1 MSRETPGA
9 ESLSGEIWRVLIV
22 DDSPE
27 DRDEVRR
34 LLLKGSD
41 RRYRFTEA
49 GTGADGVRLCLEAG
63 AEPPDCLIVD
73 FSLPDMNALD
83 LLAELRAGGE
93 MLPCPVVAITG
104 LEEQATARAVLRAGA
119 HTYIG
124 KGWMTA
130 DSLTRGIECAV
141 ERFDRE
147 GKLRATRQTLERER
161 TRLQVILETL
171 PTGVVVT
178 DAAGGALLM
187 NSALDAI
194 WRGNR
199 PLESKE
205 QYWEYRAW
213 NNAGEPVGPEDWP
226 VSQVLRTGE
235 PQEPRELKVER
246 FDGTTGRIVVSAVP
260 IQDANGSLVGATA
273 VVEDVTD
280 QRRAEESLRAREWEL
295 QTLADNSPDILFRF
309 DRELRHVFVNTAVE
323 VATGR
328 PKEAFLGKTN
338 RELGMPDENC
348 DQWETELRRVF
359 DTGQPGSFEFSFE
372 APGGSRDYASRLVP
386 ELGPSGRVEWVLGV
400 VEDVTRRKLAERE
413 LREWNAR
420 ERHLREQ
427 AEEASR
433 AKDEFVAI
441 VSHELRTPLNAIAGW
456 TQILRQ
462 RIAGDEMALRAVETI
477 DRNTK
482 TQTQLIEDLLD
493 MSRVLSGKMKLE
505 IQRVDPAI
513 AVAAAIGTL
522 RHAADARGI
531 ALDVHVAAGLP
542 ELEADPARLQQIL
555 WNLISNAMKFS
566 SAGARVEVLAESAG
580 AAVRFVVKDTGK
592 GISPDF
598 LPYVFDRFRQAEGAL
613 ARRHG
618 GLGLGLSIV
627 RHLVE
632 LHGGTV
638 SVTSEGEGKG
648 AVFTVEIPARA
659 SRSPAAERPAAGPPA
674 ELTPL
679 DGARVLVADDDK
691 DTREAFVQL
700 LRQCRAEV
708 VAVDS
713 GREAIELL
721 RRGERFSCFVCDIGM
736 PEMDGFTAIA
746 EARGLETAASL
757 PALAVTAFAAES
769 DRVKAMTA
777 GFDAFLAKPV
787 SPAQL
792 LSSVAAL
799 ISGPPAER

>member
-1 MSRETPGA
+1 MSREALAA

-27 DRDEVRR
+27 DRNEVRR
-34 LLLKGSD
+34 LLLTGSD

-49 GTGADGVRLCLEAG
+49 ETGTAGIRLCLEAG
-63 AEPPDCLIVD
+63 AELPNCLVVD
-73 FSLPDMNALD
+73 FSLPDMDALD

-93 MLPCPVVAITG
+93 ALPCPVVAITG
-104 LEEQATARAVLRAGA
+104 QEGQATARAVLRAGA

-147 GKLRATRQTLERER
+147 RKLSATRQILEQER
-161 TRLQVILETL
+161 ARLQAILETL
-171 PTGVVVT
+171 PTGVMVT
-178 DAAGGALLM
+178 DAAGRALLM

-205 QYWEYRAW
+205 QYGDYRAW
-213 NNAGEPVGPEDWP
+213 NEAGEPVGPEDWP
-226 VSQVLRTGE
+226 VSQVLGTGE
-235 PQEPRELKVER
+235 PQGPREFRIER

-260 IQDANGSLVGATA
+260 IKDATGSLVGATA
-273 VVEDVTD
+273 AVEDITD
-280 QRRAEESLRAREWEL
+280 QRRVEESL
-295 QTLADNSPDILFRF
+295 
-309 DRELRHVFVNTAVE
+309 
-323 VATGR
+323 
-328 PKEAFLGKTN
+328 
-338 RELGMPDENC
+338 
-348 DQWETELRRVF
+348 
-359 DTGQPGSFEFSFE
+359 
-372 APGGSRDYASRLVP
+372 
-386 ELGPSGRVEWVLGV
+386 
-400 VEDVTRRKLAERE
+400 
-413 LREWNAR
+413 
-420 ERHLREQ
+420 RHLREQ

-433 AKDEFVAI
+433 AKDEFVAV

-477 DRNTK
+477 ERNTK

-493 MSRVLSGKMKLE
+493 MSRILSGKMRLE
-505 IQRVDPAI
+505 IQRIDPAM

-522 RHAADARGI
+522 RHAAEARGI
-531 ALDVHVAAGLP
+531 ALEVQIAAGLP

-555 WNLISNAMKFS
+555 WNLISNAVKFT
-566 SAGARVEVLAESAG
+566 SAGARVEVLAEPAG
-580 AAVRFVVKDTGK
+580 ASVRFIVKDTGK

-638 SVTSEGEGKG
+638 SAASEGEERG
-648 AVFTVEIPARA
+648 AVFTVEIPARS
-659 SRSPAAERPAAGPPA
+659 SRFQAAEWPAPGPPA
-674 ELTPL
+674 ELTYL

-691 DTREAFVQL
+691 DTRDAFVQL

-713 GREAIELL
+713 GREAVELL

-736 PEMDGFTAIA
+736 PGMDGFTAIA
-746 EARGLETAASL
+746 EVRALETAASL

-769 DRVKAMTA
+769 DRTRAMTA

-792 LSSVAAL
+792 LSSIAAL
-799 ISGPPAER
+799 ISAPPRRGEGPGIAGAFAPLGIIISSTFDRI